1 MNSDIAAW
9 LELLYGREPA
19 GLIWVGGHGDGWGGR
34 TFTTVT
40 DAADYAARLDASAAG
55 GVYHRLTTLRSI
67 EKGRGTAADSAYL
80 PGFAMDLDLRG
91 PGHKSDRYPET
102 EEDLTT
108 LLRKAVLPEP
118 TVWVHSGGGRY
129 PYWLLDQP
137 ADLTLPGAL
146 EDAAKFSRLLHETVM
161 AWAADAGWKV
171 DNTSDLARV
180 YRLPGTHNR
189 KTGSKLLARMLGEV
203 GARYAL
209 GDITIGPRPAEIDPG
224 PPQHPPRDAANLKNP
239 SGDSSPSS
247 LFGGTREPDGSRGA
261 RASVSYTLADAMRFV
276 SQALDRLRSASDGEI
291 NNRLN
296 DAAMAMA
303 HFGEEFWSREAAE
316 KQLYSALDATV
327 YDGLTWLASDTI
339 ASAYRAMAA
348 RGAAGD
354 AECWDAVLLTDWTA
368 APGGVVQGDEVDAL
382 LAEMLTPSVLRER
395 IPPRYMVKGLL
406 SYDSET
412 WLIGGPGS
420 KKSFVALDMAAHVAL
435 DRMWQGH
442 RVNRGVA
449 ILIVGEG
456 AGSIGKRIKAWES
469 QYGQMPDG
477 GIRVLPRPV
486 QAGDPGAWAVL
497 VKAVERIRAE
507 TDPELGMFIVV
518 DTQARSTVGLDENSA
533 KEMGVYVD
541 ALAALRVAGRA
552 CVLSVHHTTKTGSS
566 TRGSGAQDGA
576 QYSRLLM
583 KSEKGSLVSH
593 LISDKQKDL
602 EEEDPIELRFHK
614 MPVGVDED
622 GEPIDSLVLT
632 PRDKWTAGEVDGET
646 LDNAAREQ
654 NADATR
660 ILSTPGKW
668 TERYFKWEKQDL
680 ARRILQA
687 LAEIGGEHG
696 RTEASLRKSVVET
709 WYPQG
714 EGRTAGK
721 LRIDTT
727 ESGWGLAWK
736 QCRELIDDGES
747 VVINTS
753 GLRFSLNPLVL
764 VTDE

>member
-108 LLRKAVLPEP
+108 LLRKAGLPEP

-189 KTGSKLLARMLGEV
+189 KTGSKLLACMLGEV
-203 GARYAL
+203 GARYTL

-224 PPQHPPRDAANLKNP
+224 PDRPRESAPVTQRADV
-239 SGDSSPSS
+239 SSSVRSS
-247 LFGGTREPDGSRGA
+247 LFGGSQGA
-261 RASVSYTLADAMRFV
+261 PRVSVSYTLADAMRFV
-276 SQALDRLRSASDGEI
+276 SGALDKLRAAPDGEI

-303 HFGEEFWSREAAE
+303 HFGEQFWSREAAE
-316 KQLYSALDATV
+316 KQLLSALDATV

-354 AECWDAVLLTDWTA
+354 AECWDAVLLAEWTA

-382 LAEMLTPSVLRER
+382 LAEMLTPCQVADMP
-395 IPPRYMVKGLL
+395 PPRYLVQGLL
-406 SYDSET
+406 QFDSES
-412 WLIGGPGS
+412 WMIGPPGS
-420 KKSFVALDMAAHVAL
+420 KKSFVVLDIAAHAA
-435 DRMWQGH
+435 RGEAWQG
-442 RVNRGVA
+442 RKVRQAAVV
-449 ILIVGEG
+449 LIVAEG
-456 AGSIGKRIKAWES
+456 AGGMMPRVRAWERR
-469 QYGQMPDG
+469 YGPMTG
-477 GIRVLPRPV
+477 VHVLPRPV
-486 QAGDPGAWAVL
+486 QVRDTHAWAVL
-497 VKAVERIRAE
+497 VEACRR
-507 TDPELGMFIVV
+507 LGAGLVVV
-518 DTQARSTVGLDENSA
+518 DTQARVTVGLEENSA
-533 KEMGVYVD
+533 TDMGVYVD
-541 ALAALRVAGRA
+541 AVGEIRKATGA
-552 CVLSVHHTTKTGSS
+552 CVVSVHHTGRKGGDARGSS
-566 TRGSGAQDGA
+566 AIDGA
-576 QYSRLLM
+576 QTTELKVMADGDGEHVTLFT
-583 KSEKGSLVSH
+583 E
-593 LISDKQKDL
+593 KQKDIEPSAPIKL
-602 EEEDPIELRFHK
+602 KFERVIVGQDEEGED
-614 MPVGVDED
+614 VT
-622 GEPIDSLVLT
+622 SLALL
-632 PRDKWTAGEVDGET
+632 PRDAWRQGEMDDAG
-646 LDNAAREQ
+646 LDAARDAEVVPFAVRKAVQ
-654 NADATR
+654 PWTDELTHPNADLQR
-660 ILSTPGKW
+660 WL
-668 TERYFKWEKQDL
+668 
-680 ARRILQA
+680 LQA
-687 LAEIGGEHG
+687 LADTAEDRGLTQAEWRGVVDEKLV
-696 RTEASLRKSVVET
+696 SLGQGKTKSTPWRKAFQMVT
-709 WYPQG
+709 G
-714 EGRTAGK
+714 TAGRFGEVIVK
-721 LRIDTT
+721 IHGADRWTVDQTALQ
-727 ESGWGLAWK
+727 A
-736 QCRELIDDGES
+736 LIAD
-747 VVINTS
+747 
-753 GLRFSLNPLVL
+753 
-764 VTDE
+764 